1 MHVGPPNCTVSL
13 TASRVTADSSV
24 ISWDISHCL
33 GPVPTVYRLDW
44 YPIGGRLEVNYTIIN
59 SSTSTGHHK
68 IIGLTSSVKYFI
80 LIFLI
85 HNGNCGIYYSALAE
99 MEQCGDET
107 EDDVRTTCKHM
118 HDLVP
123 YYYMF

>member
-44 YPIGGRLEVNYTIIN
+44 YAIGGPLEYNLTIII
-59 SSTSTGHHK
+59 T
-68 IIGLTSSVKYFI
+68 
-80 LIFLI
+80 
-85 HNGNCGIYYSALAE
+85 
-99 MEQCGDET
+99 
-107 EDDVRTTCKHM
+107 
-118 HDLVP
+118 
-123 YYYMF
+123 